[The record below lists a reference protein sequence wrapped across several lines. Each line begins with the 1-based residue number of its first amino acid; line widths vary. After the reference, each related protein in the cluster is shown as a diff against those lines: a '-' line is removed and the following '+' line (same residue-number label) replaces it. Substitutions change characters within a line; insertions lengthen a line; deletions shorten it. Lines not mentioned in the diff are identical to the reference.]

1 MAPRSRLAEA
11 EQLLRE
17 VNEWTEEEIEALPKL
32 YQKKA
37 REYRQLSQPGE
48 E

>member
-1 MAPRSRLAEA
+1 MGRIAATEVFEA
-11 EQLLRE
+11 EQLLQKVE
-17 VNEWTEEEIEALPKL
+17 SWTEEEIQQLPKL

-37 REYRQLSQPGE
+37 RELQRREGE